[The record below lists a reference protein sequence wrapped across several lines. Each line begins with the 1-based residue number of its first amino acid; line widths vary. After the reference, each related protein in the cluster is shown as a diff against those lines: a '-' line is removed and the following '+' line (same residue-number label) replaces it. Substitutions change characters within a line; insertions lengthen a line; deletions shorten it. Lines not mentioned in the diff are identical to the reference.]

1 MNLTGEAKQ
10 YLDQK
15 VKDNFL
21 DLQNKI
27 IETIKQEINLS
38 LNNSIKKSKMQ
49 ELNDMKKE
57 TNEILETY
65 AFKRNNINNLKN
77 MYANAI
83 KVEEKLGNS
92 TKEYELEL
100 EKLKL
105 KELKLNYITNI
116 FNSYI
121 NEKLKDDITTS
132 NYKNTNIPITK
143 VPDKR
148 KALLLKNYYMKNK
161 DKKDIIEFYENED
174 RIYYDKKEL
183 IKELTPLLF
192 GILGI

>member
-10 YLDQK
+10 YLDK
-15 VKDNFL
+15 EIKDNFL

-27 IETIKQEINLS
+27 IETIKEEINLS
-38 LNNSIKKSKMQ
+38 LNSSLKDAKIQ
-49 ELNDMKKE
+49 ELNNMKKE

-77 MYANAI
+77 MYINAI

-92 TKEYELEL
+92 TKEYEIEL
-100 EKLKL
+100 EKIKL
-105 KELKLNYITNI
+105 NELKLNYITNI
-116 FNSYI
+116 FNNYI
-121 NEKLKDDITTS
+121 KEKLKDDITS

-148 KALLLKNYYMKNK
+148 KALLLQNYYMKNK
-161 DKKDIIEFYENED
+161 DKKDIIDFYENED

-192 GILGI
+192 GIFGI

>member
-1 MNLTGEAKQ
+1 MDLTGEAKQ

-15 VKDNFL
+15 IKDNFL

-27 IETIKQEINLS
+27 IETIKEEINLS
-38 LNNSIKKSKMQ
+38 LNSSLKDAKIQ
-49 ELNDMKKE
+49 ELNNMKKE

-77 MYANAI
+77 MYINAI

-92 TKEYELEL
+92 TKEYEIEL
-100 EKLKL
+100 EKIKL
-105 KELKLNYITNI
+105 NELKLNYITNI
-116 FNSYI
+116 FNNYI
-121 NEKLKDDITTS
+121 KEKLKDDITS

-148 KALLLKNYYMKNK
+148 KALLLQNYYMKNK
-161 DKKDIIEFYENED
+161 DKKDIIDFYENED

-192 GILGI
+192 GIFGI

>member
-1 MNLTGEAKQ
+1 MDLTGEAKQ
-10 YLDQK
+10 YLNQK
-15 VKDNFL
+15 IKDNFL
-21 DLQNKI
+21 DLQDKI
-27 IETIKQEINLS
+27 IETIKQEINLF
-38 LNNSIKKSKMQ
+38 LNNSIKEAKMQ
-49 ELNDMKKE
+49 EFNDMKKE

-65 AFKRNNINNLKN
+65 SFKQNNISNLKN
-77 MYANAI
+77 MYINAI

-116 FNSYI
+116 FNNYI
-121 NEKLKDDITTS
+121 KEKLKDDITS
-132 NYKNTNIPITK
+132 SYKNTNIPITK

-148 KALLLKNYYMKNK
+148 KALLLRNYYMKNK
-161 DKKDIIEFYENED
+161 DKKDIIDFYENED

-192 GILGI
+192 GIFGI

>member
-1 MNLTGEAKQ
+1 MNLTGEAKE
-10 YLDQK
+10 YLDQEIK
-15 VKDNFL
+15 NNFL

-27 IETIKQEINLS
+27 IETIKEEIKMS
-38 LNNSIKKSKMQ
+38 LNKSIKDAKIQ

-57 TNEILETY
+57 TNKVLETY

-77 MYANAI
+77 MYINAI

-92 TKEYELEL
+92 TKEYEIEL
-100 EKLKL
+100 DKIKL

-116 FNSYI
+116 FNDYI
-121 NEKLKDDITTS
+121 KEKLKDDITS
-132 NYKNTNIPITK
+132 NYKNTNIPVTK

-148 KALLLKNYYMKNK
+148 KALLLQNYYMKNK
-161 DKKDIIEFYENED
+161 DKKDIIDFYENED

-192 GILGI
+192 GIFGI

>member
-10 YLDQK
+10 YLDK
-15 VKDNFL
+15 EIKDNFL

-38 LNNSIKKSKMQ
+38 LNNSIKEAKIQ

-65 AFKRNNINNLKN
+65 SFKRNNISNLKN
-77 MYANAI
+77 MYINAI

-92 TKEYELEL
+92 TKEYEIEL

-116 FNSYI
+116 FNNYI
-121 NEKLKDDITTS
+121 KEKLKDDITS

-148 KALLLKNYYMKNK
+148 KALLLQNYYMKNK
-161 DKKDIIEFYENED
+161 DKKDIIDFYENED

-192 GILGI
+192 GIFGI

>member
-10 YLDQK
+10 YLDK
-15 VKDNFL
+15 EIKDNFL

-38 LNNSIKKSKMQ
+38 LNNSIKEAKIQ

-65 AFKRNNINNLKN
+65 SFKRNNISNLKN
-77 MYANAI
+77 MYINAI

-92 TKEYELEL
+92 TKEYEIEL

-116 FNSYI
+116 FNNYI
-121 NEKLKDDITTS
+121 KEKLKDDITS

-143 VPDKR
+143 LPDKR
-148 KALLLKNYYMKNK
+148 KALLLQNYYMKNK
-161 DKKDIIEFYENED
+161 DKKDIIDFYENED

-192 GILGI
+192 GIFGI

>member
-1 MNLTGEAKQ
+1 MDLTGEAKQ

-15 VKDNFL
+15 IKDNFL

-27 IETIKQEINLS
+27 IETIKEEINLS
-38 LNNSIKKSKMQ
+38 LNSSLKDAKIQ
-49 ELNDMKKE
+49 ELNNMKKE

-77 MYANAI
+77 MYINAI

-92 TKEYELEL
+92 TKEYEIEL
-100 EKLKL
+100 EKIKL
-105 KELKLNYITNI
+105 NELKLNYITNI
-116 FNSYI
+116 FNNYI
-121 NEKLKDDITTS
+121 KEKLKDDITS

-148 KALLLKNYYMKNK
+148 KALLLQNYYMKNK
-161 DKKDIIEFYENED
+161 DKKDNIDFYENED

-192 GILGI
+192 GIFGI

>member
-1 MNLTGEAKQ
+1 MNLTGEAKK
-10 YLDQK
+10 YLDK
-15 VKDNFL
+15 EIKNNFL

-27 IETIKQEINLS
+27 IETIKKEINLS
-38 LNNSIKKSKMQ
+38 LNKSIKDAKIQ
-49 ELNDMKKE
+49 EFNDMKKE

-65 AFKRNNINNLKN
+65 PFKRNNINNLKN
-77 MYANAI
+77 MYINAI

-92 TKEYELEL
+92 TKEYEIEL
-100 EKLKL
+100 EKIKL

-116 FNSYI
+116 FNNYI
-121 NEKLKDDITTS
+121 KEKLKDDITS

-148 KALLLKNYYMKNK
+148 KALLLQNYYMKNK
-161 DKKDIIEFYENED
+161 DKKDIIDFYENED

-192 GILGI
+192 GIFGI